1 MRSHSILSQFH
12 LLWAHYHFRY
22 LRLFDMPSGS
32 AASATNLEN
41 EVQETG
47 SEIRLSLTA
56 QNPAPLLPTA
66 RLVNEQSAAAQGAV
80 DFRRLDISG
89 SQVLIGFLLGLCLV
103 GLFVAG
109 VVRFWLFAR

>member
-1 MRSHSILSQFH
+1 
-12 LLWAHYHFRY
+12 
-22 LRLFDMPSGS
+22 MPSGS
-32 AASATNLEN
+32 TASATNLEN

-66 RLVNEQSAAAQGAV
+66 RFVDEESAVAQGAV

-89 SQVLIGFLLGLCLV
+89 SQVLIGFLLVLCLV
-103 GLFVAG
+103 GLFVVG
-109 VVRFWLFAR
+109 IVRFWLFAR